1 MPYYPNFLSKDP
13 AGLTSAAGGQ
23 GIQVYAYNSNDPNL
37 PRPWLD
43 AVARGK
49 YGGFADA
56 RLRFKKN
63 YYSDG
68 GGAVGWSGCG
78 WWGCPGLTD
87 RPRAEVIP
95 AHNYAE
101 PKGDC
106 GGHADKGG
114 SYGGFSS
121 SACKTNPGGMDCF
134 NQMVR
139 AMHPQRQGG
148 MGDKGGR
155 PLFSKQE
162 EQNLRD
168 WGYNLDRLHKLE
180 HKYKF

>member
-1 MPYYPNFLSKDP
+1 MAETAIKVAPYIKKYVIDPQVEQAEKDAEVIKQQVIQP
-13 AGLTSAAGGQ
+13 KVETILDAGLREAGLT
-23 GIQVYAYNSNDPNL
+23 
-37 PRPWLD
+37 
-43 AVARGK
+43 
-49 YGGFADA
+49 GGF
-56 RLRFKKN
+56 
-63 YYSDG
+63 SD
-68 GGAVGWSGCG
+68 WMH
-78 WWGCPGLTD
+78 WG
-87 RPRAEVIP
+87 
-95 AHNYAE
+95 
-101 PKGDC
+101 
-106 GGHADKGG
+106 DKGG

-121 SACKTNPGGMDCF
+121 SACKTNPGGLDCF